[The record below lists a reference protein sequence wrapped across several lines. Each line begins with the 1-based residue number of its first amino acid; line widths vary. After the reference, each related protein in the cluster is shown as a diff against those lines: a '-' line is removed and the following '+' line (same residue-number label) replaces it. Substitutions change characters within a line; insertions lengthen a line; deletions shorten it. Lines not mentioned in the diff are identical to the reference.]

1 MIRVKQM
8 GLSEPSFFTEN
19 LGKVVRLGNIADK
32 GAMLFYNEKYG
43 GHLTVCKG
51 RPIHKDCGY

>member
-1 MIRVKQM
+1 MQM
-8 GLSEPSFFTEN
+8 GLSEPHFFTEN

-51 RPIHKDCGY
+51 HPIRKDCGY